1 MEIIRIEN
9 LTFYYPGSDI
19 PAIDHFSVSIDS
31 GDFFVLFGHSGCG
44 KSTLLRHLKPQIT
57 PHGTKTGKILF
68 CENSIESKS
77 WL

>member
-31 GDFFVLFGHSGCG
+31 GDFFVL
-44 KSTLLRHLKPQIT
+44 LDIPDA
-57 PHGTKTGKILF
+57 
-68 CENSIESKS
+68 ENQPYCVI
-77 WL
+77 

>member
-31 GDFFVLFGHSGCG
+31 GDYLSGYRLSEMDG
-44 KSTLLRHLKPQIT
+44 GYRA
-57 PHGTKTGKILF
+57 GG
-68 CENSIESKS
+68 NSLSFTVIPTNYSLSADMRKM
-77 WL
+77 